1 MRSLVKV
8 MAAVA
13 VLAPVQLNAATQNIP
28 FNGTVADTCVITM
41 GSNGTIVPNAGYTQL
56 SSTFAGGAA
65 GTATIL
71 ATGGG
76 QNVSAT
82 APASFSAAPGSA
94 AGSTFT
100 ATYDL
105 SGATTALGVAGATTT
120 NLNAGSTNV
129 AVDLTAAHP
138 SGTFEAGTYTATV
151 VLTCE
156 P

>member
-13 VLAPVQLNAATQNIP
+13 VLAPVQVSAATQNIP
-28 FNGTVADTCVITM
+28 FSGTIADTCVITM
-41 GSNGTIVPNAGYTQL
+41 GSNGTIVPNAGYNQL

-82 APASFSAAPGSA
+82 APAAFTSDPGGTAGTTFSS
-94 AGSTFT
+94 
-100 ATYDL
+100 TYDL
-105 SGATTALGVAGATTT
+105 SGATTATGVAGATTT
-120 NLNAGSTNV
+120 NLNAGTTNV
-129 AVDLTAAHP
+129 AVDLTAIHP
-138 SGTFEAGTYTATV
+138 GGTFGAGTYTATV